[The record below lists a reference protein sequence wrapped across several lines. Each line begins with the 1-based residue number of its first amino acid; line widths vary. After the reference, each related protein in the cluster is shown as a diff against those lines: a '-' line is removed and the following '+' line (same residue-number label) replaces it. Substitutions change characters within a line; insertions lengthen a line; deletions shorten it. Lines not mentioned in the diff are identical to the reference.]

1 MPRLRQYPLPR
12 QVLAVMLVHIVP
24 MLLLALL
31 GAVGGHLAPGTLL
44 DGGLV
49 LGLLPPKI
57 QTVVTTLHSSIL
69 TQHTGHVATKV

>member
-1 MPRLRQYPLPR
+1 MQGLGQNLLLGEE
-12 QVLAVMLVHIVP
+12 LALLLVHVVP
-24 MLLLALL
+24 VLLLALL